1 MRLEDHLLNVTFLP
15 IVVSPVSNAADRR
28 SFVDLPWQLYAGDP
42 QWRPP
47 LKAEVRDLIGGA
59 KTNPFFLHA
68 KGILFLARRDGK
80 VVGRIAAHVDA
91 LVIERRPGLG
101 QWGLFETVDD
111 PSVSAALIEAAEDWL
126 RSQGMTRAQGP
137 MSLSIWDEPGLLV
150 DGFDQP
156 PIVMMGHHLAY
167 YAPLVLA
174 SGYVPVKDLHC
185 WELPIENGLPELVNR
200 IVAAGERN
208 SRIRIRKLD
217 MSRYDE
223 DASIMM
229 DILNEAWG
237 QNWGYVPLT
246 ETEKAYIAKK
256 LKPIAFPDLVRLAE
270 VDGVVEAFMITM
282 PDVNELTADL
292 NGNLFPF
299 GWAKLLWR
307 LRKPRTQRMRVP
319 LMGVRTKLQ
328 GSRLAS
334 IMAFMMIEYTRRDAV
349 ANFGTKTGEF
359 GWVLEDNGPMRSIA
373 DAIKSRI
380 TRTYRIY
387 ERDL

>member
-1 MRLEDHLLNVTFLP
+1 
-15 IVVSPVSNAADRR
+15 
-28 SFVDLPWQLYAGDP
+28 
-42 QWRPP
+42 
-47 LKAEVRDLIGGA
+47 VRALIGGA
-59 KTNPFFLHA
+59 KTNPYFLHA
-68 KGILFLARRDGK
+68 KGVLFLARCGGR
-80 VVGRIAAHVDA
+80 VVGRIAAHVDD

-111 PSVSAALIEAAEDWL
+111 PAVSAALIEAAETWL
-126 RSQGMTRAQGP
+126 REQGMSRAQGP

-150 DGFDQP
+150 EGFDTP
-156 PIVMMGHHLAY
+156 PTVMMGHHLPY

-174 SGYVPVKDLHC
+174 SGYEPVKDLHC
-185 WELPIENGLPELVNR
+185 WELPIENGFPELVNR

-208 SRIRIRKLD
+208 SRLRIRMLD
-217 MSRYDE
+217 MSRYEE
-223 DASIMM
+223 DARIMM

-246 ETEKAYIAKK
+246 EAEKSYIAKK
-256 LKPIAFPDLVRLAE
+256 LKPIAFPELVRLAE

-282 PDVNELTADL
+282 PDINELTADL

-307 LRKPRTQRMRVP
+307 LKKPQTRRMRVP

-334 IMAFMMIEYTRRDAV
+334 IMAFMMIEFTRRDAIEK
-349 ANFGTKTGEF
+349 FGAKAGEI
-359 GWVLEDNGPMRSIA
+359 GWILEDNGPMRSIA
-373 DAIKSRI
+373 DAINSRI